1 MKLTKNQLRKL
12 IKEEIAP
19 LMEDGLNFN
28 SREEAVAYVIKIHED
43 LEALDRVFQKDHEI
57 RILFEK
63 ALANVAQLRYA
74 VEK

>member
-43 LEALDRVFQKDHEI
+43 LEALDRIFQKDHKI

-63 ALANVAQLRYA
+63 ALGHVAQLRYA
-74 VEK
+74 VDK

>member
-12 IKEEIAP
+12 IKEEISP

-28 SREEAVAYVIKIHED
+28 SRKEAVAYVIKIHKD
-43 LEALDRVFQKDHEI
+43 LEALDGIFQKDREI

-74 VEK
+74 VE